1 MNALAYRTGY
11 ATLGVVEKIGHR
23 IPRSLLR
30 WWILRTPT
38 EIETLRLY
46 RNGMIDVDRF
56 DLLVD
61 REIVLTR
68 AFNRAGRR

>member
-11 ATLGVVEKIGHR
+11 ATLSVVGKIGHR
-23 IPRSLLR
+23 IPRSVLR

-38 EIETLRLY
+38 EIDALRLY
-46 RNGMIDVDRF
+46 RNGVIDVDRF

>member
-1 MNALAYRTGY
+1 MNTLAYRTGY